1 MSVPIDKSGHIH
13 IKVWRSFYW
22 HHGIDVGDGDVIHFS
37 GEPGRR
43 LDAAVRRTSLA
54 GFLRGG
60 ELRVVRHRSPLP
72 AEQVRARAAR
82 CIGNTGYSLLWRNCE
97 HFARWC
103 AVGRFESPQVRDAL
117 AGSVALGLVAA
128 GASALARQRGMLL
141 LGRAFPVLGPL
152 GVTLSLAVAVS
163 SILAGDTSPFEEA
176 PSA

>member
-1 MSVPIDKSGHIH
+1 M
-13 IKVWRSFYW
+13 
-22 HHGIDVGDGDVIHFS
+22 
-37 GEPGRR
+37 
-43 LDAAVRRTSLA
+43 
-54 GFLRGG
+54 
-60 ELRVVRHRSPLP
+60 
-72 AEQVRARAAR
+72 RARAAR

-152 GVTLSLAVAVS
+152 GVTLSPVRQDGVRYVMPCLAA
-163 SILAGDTSPFEEA
+163 LASGTLTVRCSPRDERGRRGAAACEA
-176 PSA
+176 LRL